1 MKSPEP
7 ADAAFVADPG
17 WRAIDLLSDVHL
29 REDRP
34 ATFAAWR
41 RHLLDTDADAVLI
54 LGDLFEAWVG
64 DDVRDE
70 GFEAECVGV
79 LREAGQRRRIGFLPG
94 NRDFLVGDAM
104 LADAGVVRLGD
115 PTLLRAWTYRV
126 LLTHGD
132 ALCLA
137 DVDYQRF
144 RAEVREPAWQAA
156 FLARP
161 LAERRAIARLML
173 ASRIRSLRTRLP
185 RSMTTRRAAGSSR
198 PPRHGWSTATRTGQ
212 PCMRS
217 RVGAGATCSGTGSS
231 TSPRGGRVRCACR
244 DRAWHRSIWRD
255 ELAEW
260 LAPLA

>member
-161 LAERRAIARLML
+161 LAERRAIARLMRDASMAHQASADAL
-173 ASRIRSLRTRLP
+173 AEVDDDEAGRWLVAAAATWMVHGHTHRPAVHALAGGGRRYVLGDWEFDIAP
-185 RSMTTRRAAGSSR
+185 RRARALRLSR
-198 PPRHGWSTATRTGQ
+198 QG
-212 PCMRS
+212 
-217 RVGAGATCSGTGSS
+217 
-231 TSPRGGRVRCACR
+231 
-244 DRAWHRSIWRD
+244 
-255 ELAEW
+255 
-260 LAPLA
+260 LAPLDLAR